1 MSATIRYNGSDGY
14 VRDPDGLLVRYSDYQ
29 ELQAKVERLQ
39 SIIREALKSMEGL
52 EREPFVGDTFEILEQ
67 AEGGE

>member
-14 VRDPDGLLVRYSDYQ
+14 VRDPDGPLVRYSDYQ
-29 ELQAKVERLQ
+29 ELQAKVEELESDLDILVNIVPQ
-39 SIIREALKSMEGL
+39 KYLDEAIKAK
-52 EREPFVGDTFEILEQ
+52 